1 MSGNPEH
8 ENENSWLGPRVPA
21 GWKEFWSVSKQKH
34 YYQHKATKQ
43 IVWEI
48 PTGGPAPWEPEAGK
62 GEGGAEGDRS
72 QVSL

>member
-21 GWKEFWSVSKQKH
+21 GWKEFWSASKQKH
-34 YYQHKATKQ
+34 CYQHKATKQ

-48 PTGGPAPWEPEAGK
+48 PAGGPAPWEPEAGK